1 MEDLNY
7 YLKELRLLKDSPN
20 LEQLLLK
27 MENEEN
33 SNRTVRAIVTEAL
46 ASIWQYRRDKKR
58 SHGQPRLA
66 FQNVFFKHRF
76 NYNKPIFL
84 KRAQRNFYVVIGS
97 ADQKT
102 Y

>member
-33 SNRTVRAIVTEAL
+33 SNWTVRAIVTEAL
-46 ASIWQYRRDKKR
+46 ASIWQYRRDKKNDHMDNDGLLSKTFSSNTVSITTSQYSSKER
-58 SHGQPRLA
+58 RG
-66 FQNVFFKHRF
+66 
-76 NYNKPIFL
+76 IFTL
-84 KRAQRNFYVVIGS
+84 
-97 ADQKT
+97 
-102 Y
+102 